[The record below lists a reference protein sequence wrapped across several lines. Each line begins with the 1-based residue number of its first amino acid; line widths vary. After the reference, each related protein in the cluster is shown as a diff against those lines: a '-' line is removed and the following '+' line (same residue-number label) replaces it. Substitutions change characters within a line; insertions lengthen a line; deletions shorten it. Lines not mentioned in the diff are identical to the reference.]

1 MPREVGGGIV
11 RRWYCDNYRCPYS
24 WHETQ
29 WCPNQMSSE
38 VAEVPLPPDQQ
49 QAVWEWR
56 AERARRAAADAARA
70 RRVQPA
76 APPDPGY
83 GWLLVVGLLFVVVAL
98 GVLLVG

>member
-11 RRWYCDNYRCPYS
+11 RRWYCDNPRCRHP

-29 WCPNQMSSE
+29 WCPEQTSSE
-38 VAEVPLPPDQQ
+38 VAEVWLSPDQQ

-56 AERARRAAADAARA
+56 AERARRAAADAERVRRA
-70 RRVQPA
+70 QPA

-83 GWLLVVGLLFVVVAL
+83 GWLLVVGLLFIAVTL
-98 GVLLVG
+98 GVLLVR